1 MPMEATKLL
10 MYLMGRLMF
19 SIFWIFDPGD
29 LWYLPSVS
37 SEIFSTSL
45 ISLMPSPKSVVR
57 S

>member
-1 MPMEATKLL
+1 MPIEATKPLI
-10 MYLMGRLMF
+10 YLIGRLMF
-19 SIFWIFDPGD
+19 SIIWILDFGA

-37 SEIFSTSL
+37 SLMFSTSL

>member
-19 SIFWIFDPGD
+19 SIFWILIAGF
-29 LWYLPSVS
+29 LWYFPSVS
-37 SEIFSTSL
+37 SEMFSTSL
-45 ISLMPSPKSVVR
+45 MSLMPSPKSVVR

>member
-1 MPMEATKLL
+1 MPIEATKLL
-10 MYLMGRLMF
+10 MYLIGRLMF
-19 SIFWIFDPGD
+19 SIFWIRDVGF

-37 SEIFSTSL
+37 SLMFSTSL